1 MNDDLSP
8 DFFVDYP
15 PRPPRRRLRW
25 SRLSVLAVAVL
36 ALAGIGF
43 VLATNLPAT
52 FAAAG
57 QSTPSSTSGTAARG
71 MDGGHM
77 RGGPGGDLTVSS
89 VSGSDIVAKDEN
101 GASVTIHTSSS
112 TTIERAGTKIS
123 LSALTSGT
131 AIDVRGARNS
141 DGTITATDVSVA
153 LPVYAGVV
161 TKISGNTITITSP
174 RDNTTQT
181 ISVSSSTTYTRAGVS
196 ASLSDVAVG
205 SEIAAEGT
213 VNSDKSLAAARVD
226 IDVPH
231 VEGQIV
237 SVSGSDI
244 ILRDPFGGTLTVHT
258 TSSTK
263 ATSVTFGTS
272 GPTQTTIAVSSLKA
286 GDQISAA
293 GTRNS
298 DGSLTALTV
307 TLMTN
312 APSGHSGDGGP
323 GFGPGGP
330 GFGPGDPGNGLSPAA

>member
-15 PRPPRRRLRW
+15 PQPPRRRLRW

-57 QSTPSSTSGTAARG
+57 QSTPSSTGGT
-71 MDGGHM
+71 DGPDMGHM
-77 RGGPGGDLTVSS
+77 RGGPGHDLTVSS
-89 VSGSDIVAKDEN
+89 VSGSDIVAKDED

-112 TTIERAGTKIS
+112 TTIERAGTKIN

-131 AIDVRGARNS
+131 AIDVRGTRNS
-141 DGTITATDVSVA
+141 DGTITATDISVA
-153 LPVYAGVV
+153 LPIYAGTV
-161 TKISGNTITITSP
+161 TKISGNTITVTSP
-174 RDNTTQT
+174 RDSATRIIN
-181 ISVSSSTTYTRAGVS
+181 VSSSTLYTRAGIS

-205 SEIAAEGT
+205 SNIAAEGT

-231 VEGQIV
+231 VEGQIL

-244 ILRDPFGGTLTVHT
+244 TLRDPFGGTLTVHT
-258 TSSTK
+258 TASTK
-263 ATSVTFGTS
+263 ATSVTFGTN
-272 GPTQTTIAVSSLKA
+272 GPTQATIALSSLKA

-298 DGSLTALTV
+298 DGSLNALTV
-307 TLMTN
+307 TLMPN
-312 APSGHSGDGGP
+312 APSGSSGHGGP
-323 GFGPGGP
+323 GIGPGGP
-330 GFGPGDPGNGLSPAA
+330 GFGPGDPGDGLAPAA

>member
-1 MNDDLSP
+1 MNDDLAP
-8 DFFVDYP
+8 NFFVDYP

-25 SRLSVLAVAVL
+25 SRLSVLAVAAL

-57 QSTPSSTSGTAARG
+57 QSTPSSTSGSGGPA
-71 MDGGHM
+71 MDHM
-77 RGGPGGDLTVSS
+77 RGGPGHDLTVSS

-101 GASVTIHTSSS
+101 GASVTIHTNSS
-112 TTIERAGTKIS
+112 TTFERAGTKIS

-131 AIDVRGARNS
+131 TIDVRGTRNS
-141 DGTITATDVSVA
+141 DGTITATDISIA
-153 LPVYAGVV
+153 LPVYAGKV
-161 TKISGNTITITSP
+161 TKISGNTIIVTSP
-174 RDNTTQT
+174 RDSATQT
-181 ISVSSSTTYTRAGVS
+181 ITVSSSTVYTRAGIS

-205 SEIAAEGT
+205 SYIAAEGT

-244 ILRDPFGGTLTVHT
+244 TLRDPFGGTLTIHT
-258 TSSTK
+258 TASTK
-263 ATSVTFGTS
+263 ATSVTFGAS
-272 GPTQTTIAVSSLKA
+272 GPTQTTIALSSLKA

-293 GTRNS
+293 GTQNS
-298 DGSLTALTV
+298 DGSLNALTV

-312 APSGHSGDGGP
+312 APSGQPGHGSP

-330 GFGPGDPGNGLSPAA
+330 GFGPGDPGDGLAPAA